1 MDVRRTEI
9 GVIHRAHAHEADR
22 GAGLRVVA
30 PDGDLAGRAARDLLA
45 ASAGRWSV
53 DDLGL
58 VGEVD
63 DAVRLVER
71 VERVY
76 RSRLSLA
83 PTAMAGVDDERRAA
97 QSIAQF
103 ATRASAF
110 HDRSPD
116 YFPIAWAFHSSHGRM

>member
-9 GVIHRAHAHEADR
+9 GVVHRAYAHEADG
-22 GAGLRVVA
+22 GAGLWIVA
-30 PDGDLAGRAARDLLA
+30 PDGDLAGRAACDLLA
-45 ASAGRWSV
+45 ASAGRWGV
-53 DDLGL
+53 DNFRL

-63 DAVRLVER
+63 DPVRLVER

-110 HDRSPD
+110 HDRSPN
-116 YFPIAWAFHSSHGRM
+116 YFP